1 MKDFEEGQRERI
13 SKRVQELLM
22 FDRENIHDVGLYSA
36 TNSKENFEH
45 VVDIGTSV
53 LCAKWE
59 IGYKP
64 GGFVQSLID
73 NDLRRTYQKA
83 DKTNENCIGFYLRLI
98 ESVGYIS

>member
-1 MKDFEEGQRERI
+1 MKDFGEGQRERI
-13 SKRVQELLM
+13 SKTVEELLLL
-22 FDRENIHDVGLYSA
+22 DRQNINDTGLYQA

-64 GGFVQSLID
+64 GGFVQALID
-73 NDLRRTYQKA
+73 NDLKGAFRKA
-83 DKTNENCIGFYLRLI
+83 DKTNENCIGFYLRLM
-98 ESVGYIS
+98 EAVGYIS